1 MKITLLCSDPSHPV
15 NGYLE
20 AWAQSRASA
29 HEIELVTAKAELD
42 GGDLLFLISCSE
54 LITPVETAKYGV
66 SLVLHASDLPRGRGW
81 SPHIWELARGED
93 VITVSLLEVE
103 DKVDSGKIWK
113 KETISVPAHALWD
126 EVSHLLFEAEIG
138 LINFAIKNFRDI
150 SPTPQPVCESATY
163 YPRRT
168 PANSRLDVNKTI
180 AEQFN
185 LIRVSD
191 PQRFPA
197 YFDYLGHRYLLK
209 LEKIH
214 EK

>member
-1 MKITLLCSDPSHPV
+1 MKITLLCSDSSHPV

-81 SPHIWELARGED
+81 SPHIWELARGEAI
-93 VITVSLLEVE
+93 ITVSLLEVE

-126 EVSHLLFEAEIG
+126 EVNHLLFEAEIG

-197 YFDYLGHRYLLK
+197 YFDYLGHRYLLN

>member
-1 MKITLLCSDPSHPV
+1 MKITLLCSDSSHPV

-113 KETISVPAHALWD
+113 KETISVPA
-126 EVSHLLFEAEIG
+126 
-138 LINFAIKNFRDI
+138 
-150 SPTPQPVCESATY
+150 PQPVCESATY